1 MVVEIV
7 LEMTDETMVTAK
19 PMPRRPVTRCTNAR
33 GNLHPVM
40 ANVTSNQQSTKV
52 SKNVSVQTQ
61 MVPANN

>member
-40 ANVTSNQQSTKV
+40 ATSTLQSIRKIKFV
-52 SKNVSVQTQ
+52 H
-61 MVPANN
+61 